1 MRFYARILPRRAA
14 FLRKRNGTALCD
26 AAICYFSQQIQ
37 RITPNF
43 VHFLHCFAA
52 VIEKNKYHGKL
63 EVRQLGGG
71 VPLKMNCGGIIM
83 FEKIRNL
90 KNKKGFTLVELIVV
104 LVILAILAALL
115 IPALTGYIDKA
126 NKEKVIV
133 EARMVVMA
141 AQTEASSLY
150 GKAGAGKNLSTATDG
165 SLNAAAAEAIKLA
178 EMSGK
183 EVGATAALTN
193 EGKVEKAIY
202 TNSLYTVVYENGSY
216 NVYDVNGAD
225 ADKKA
230 ALNAFTLTAG
240 SATGKATIDPTT

>member
-1 MRFYARILPRRAA
+1 
-14 FLRKRNGTALCD
+14 
-26 AAICYFSQQIQ
+26 
-37 RITPNF
+37 
-43 VHFLHCFAA
+43 
-52 VIEKNKYHGKL
+52 
-63 EVRQLGGG
+63 
-71 VPLKMNCGGIIM
+71 M

-150 GKAGAGKNLSTATDG
+150 GKAGAGKNLSTATAD

-183 EVGATAALTN
+183 EVGATATLTN

-216 NVYDVNGAD
+216 NVYDVKGAD

-230 ALNAFTLTAG
+230 ALNAFTLTVG
-240 SATGKATIDPTT
+240 SVSGTATIDSTT